1 MEQIPFFFSHCF
13 QPMIQLL
20 EMLTGVS
27 VFCFILLTVILVFL
41 YFHHKIIPIRSL
53 GYLQEEIRIKETV
66 KIFPGLRSPTAISAA
81 VALTRPG

>member
-1 MEQIPFFFSHCF
+1 MEQIPFFFSRCF

-41 YFHHKIIPIRSL
+41 YFHHKIIPM
-53 GYLQEEIRIKETV
+53 
-66 KIFPGLRSPTAISAA
+66 IS
-81 VALTRPG
+81 